1 MRKDADIC
9 LLLILRISGRAV
21 RSTIFDR
28 DRTGEAQELASR
40 IKRID
45 DQIADLRR
53 GIEQDIRAALLNLKS
68 TADQVPVAQQG
79 QDLSERKLKLTLD
92 RFRSGVTDKYR
103 SYHPKDELPRAP
115 GKLHSR
121 SLELRGCE
129 VCAGTTPP
137 ARPKTNIDQY
147 LGNP

>member
-1 MRKDADIC
+1 MRKDTDNC
-9 LLLILRISGRAV
+9 LLLILLISGRAV

-28 DRTGEAQELASR
+28 DRTGEAQEPESR

-68 TADQVPVAQQG
+68 TADQVPVEQQG
-79 QDLSERKLKLTLD
+79 QDLSERELKLAQD
-92 RFRSGVTDKYR
+92 RFRSGVTNNIEVTT
-103 SYHPKDELPRAP
+103 SKDELARAP
-115 GKLHSR
+115 GETTFSQSR
-121 SLELRGCE
+121 VTGLRSMRWHNA
-129 VCAGTTPP
+129 AGATENKH
-137 ARPKTNIDQY
+137 RSV